1 MRKSLHFCLDYYKN
15 KYLAQ
20 WSFILNRAKWQLW
33 DIGWTNFLYFYT
45 IRLKKIKQKMLS
57 QNEKSRPADLQKSLK
72 TKKLLFWF
80 YAGDT
85 TLRSLICLRKK
96 VILVLITLWSTMEF
110 QRYANFFLILWE
122 YKNSYVEKRRTNKRL
137 IVDVRD
143 AISYSS
149 IDERGVNF

>member
-1 MRKSLHFCLDYYKN
+1 MTIVRHWVDKFSLFLHHTIKKN
-15 KYLAQ
+15 QA
-20 WSFILNRAKWQLW
+20 
-33 DIGWTNFLYFYT
+33 
-45 IRLKKIKQKMLS
+45 KMLS

-110 QRYANFFLILWE
+110 QRYTNFFLILWE